1 MSDLWT
7 RALGGLA
14 LYVVGALIL
23 WPLAGATVAALFLA
37 LAMAGHALYHQRQ
50 LAKLAKWLSDPQLST
65 VPQAEGAWGDVFAE
79 LYQIVRRQSKSRH
92 QLSEALARF
101 RRAGEAM
108 PDGVVILDE
117 NDEIEWLNPVAERQL
132 GLNLET
138 DAGRPITYLLRQT
151 RFHEYLAA
159 QNYAE
164 PLILKSARNPELT
177 LSIQLVPFGAKQKL
191 LISRD
196 ISRFEQ
202 LETVRR
208 DFVANVSH
216 ELRTP
221 LTVVGGFL
229 ETLHEHP
236 DLPPEERNRQIQL
249 MLEQTHRM
257 QRLVEDLLTL
267 SRLESGSNPLHEAPV
282 NVPALITRLLKEAES
297 LSRGHHQLHAEIDS
311 DAWLMGAEGEIAS
324 AFGNLISNA
333 IRYTP
338 PGGEVVLRWER
349 TADGARFSVR
359 DTGIGIEPQHIPRL
373 TERFY
378 RVDRSRSR
386 ETGGTGLGLSIVK
399 HVLTRH
405 QAFLEIQSEVG
416 KGSTFA
422 ACFPANRV
430 IAPEERTALVEQQG

>member
-1 MSDLWT
+1 MSDFWSRTLAGPLLY
-7 RALGGLA
+7 ALAA
-14 LYVVGALIL
+14 LLL
-23 WPLAGATVAALFLA
+23 WPLAGGTAAALFLVAA
-37 LAMAGHALYHQRQ
+37 LLGQLIYQLRQ
-50 LAKLAKWLSDPQLST
+50 VEKLARWLKDPQLTT
-65 VPQAEGAWGDVFAE
+65 VPQAGGTWGDVFAQ
-79 LYQIVRRQSKSRH
+79 LYQIVRRQSRSRH

-117 NDEIEWLNPVAERQL
+117 HDEIEWFNPVAGRQL

-151 RFHEYLAA
+151 QFHEYLAA
-159 QNYAE
+159 HNYSE
-164 PLILKSARNPELT
+164 PLILRSTRNPELT

-196 ISRFEQ
+196 ISRVEQ

-229 ETLHEHP
+229 ETLLDHP
-236 DLPPEERNRQIQL
+236 DLPAEQRQHYLQT
-249 MLEQTHRM
+249 MLDQTRRM
-257 QRLVEDLLTL
+257 QRLVDDLLTL
-267 SRLESGSNPLHEAPV
+267 SRLESASNPLQEAPV
-282 NVPALITRLLKEAES
+282 DVPALAQRLLAEAQG
-297 LSRGHHQLHAEIDS
+297 LSRGRHTLRMELQS
-311 DAWLMGAEGEIAS
+311 DAWLMGSERELES
-324 AFGNLISNA
+324 AFGNLLSNA
-333 IRYTP
+333 VRYTP
-338 PGGEVVLRWER
+338 AGGEVILRWE
-349 TADGARFSVR
+349 TTPEGARFSVQ
-359 DTGIGIEPQHIPRL
+359 DSGIGIEPQHIPRL

-405 QAFLEIQSEVG
+405 QGRLEIQSEVG
-416 KGSTFA
+416 KGSTFS
-422 ACFPANRV
+422 ACFPASRV
-430 IAPEERTALVEQQG
+430 IARKDLPAALSPR

>member
-1 MSDLWT
+1 MPEFWMRPLG
-7 RALGGLA
+7 ALGGFLVLA
-14 LYVVGALIL
+14 LVAWPLFGGVAALIL
-23 WPLAGATVAALFLA
+23 FALCLIA
-37 LAMAGHALYHQRQ
+37 YLVYHLRQ
-50 LAKLAKWLSDPQLST
+50 LDALNRWLADPQLTS
-65 VPQAEGAWGDVFAE
+65 VPQGTGSWEDTFAI
-79 LYQIVRRQSKSRH
+79 LYQMARRQSKSRH

-117 NDEIEWLNPVAERQL
+117 NDEIEWFNPIAGNQF
-132 GLNLET
+132 GLKLST

-151 RFHEYLAA
+151 QFHEYLAA
-159 QNYAE
+159 HNYAE
-164 PLILKSARNPELT
+164 PLIMESLRNPGLI

-196 ISRFEQ
+196 ITHFEQ
-202 LETVRR
+202 LETIRR

-229 ETLHEHP
+229 ETLQDHAGLSE
-236 DLPPEERNRQIQL
+236 EERAHYFDL
-249 MLEQTHRM
+249 MLDQTQRM
-257 QRLVEDLLTL
+257 KRLVEDLLTL
-267 SRLESGSNPLHEAPV
+267 SRLESASNPLQEAEV
-282 NVPALITRLLKEAES
+282 NVPLLLQSLYAEAQG
-297 LSRGHHQLHAEIDS
+297 LSRGRHRLKIEMESALHLLGSEHE
-311 DAWLMGAEGEIAS
+311 LRS
-324 AFGNLISNA
+324 AFSNLISNA

-338 PGGEVVLRWER
+338 PSGEVVLRWEA
-349 TADGARFSVR
+349 TEDGVCFSVR
-359 DTGIGIEPQHIPRL
+359 DSGIGIEAQHIPRL

-399 HVLTRH
+399 HVVTRH
-405 QAFLEIQSEVG
+405 HGRLEISSETG
-416 KGSTFA
+416 KGSTFS

-430 IAPEERTALVEQQG
+430 IDKQVATA

>member
-1 MSDLWT
+1 MSDFWS
-7 RALGGLA
+7 RALRAPLLYALA
-14 LYVVGALIL
+14 ALLL
-23 WPLAGATVAALFLA
+23 WPLVGGTAAAFFLVAACFGQLI
-37 LAMAGHALYHQRQ
+37 YHLVQ
-50 LAKLAKWLSDPQLST
+50 LNKLAHWLKDPQLAT
-65 VPQAEGAWGDVFAE
+65 VPQAGGSWGDLFAQ

-117 NDEIEWLNPVAERQL
+117 LDEIEWFNPVAARQL

-151 RFHEYLAA
+151 QFHEYLAA
-159 QNYAE
+159 HNYSE
-164 PLILKSARNPELT
+164 PLILKSTRNPELT

-191 LISRD
+191 LIARD
-196 ISRFEQ
+196 ISRVEQ

-229 ETLHEHP
+229 ETLLDHA
-236 DLPPEERNRQIQL
+236 DLSAEQRRHYLET
-249 MLEQTHRM
+249 MLDQTRRM
-257 QRLVEDLLTL
+257 QRLVDDLLTL
-267 SRLESGSNPLHEAPV
+267 SRLESAANPLQEAPV
-282 NVPALITRLLKEAES
+282 DVPGLIKRLLAEAQS
-297 LSRGHHQLHAEIDS
+297 LSRGRHQVRAEVTT
-311 DAWLMGAEGEIAS
+311 DAWLMGSESELES

-333 IRYTP
+333 VRYTP
-338 PGGEVVLRWER
+338 TGGEVVLRWE
-349 TADGARFSVR
+349 TAAEGVCFSVR
-359 DTGIGIEPQHIPRL
+359 DSGIGIEPQHIPRL

-405 QAFLEIQSEVG
+405 QGRLEIQSEVG
-416 KGSTFA
+416 KGSTFS
-422 ACFPANRV
+422 ACFPASRV
-430 IAPEERTALVEQQG
+430 IARKNLPAAVTPH